1 MFKILILQLLLFEYF
16 ILAFLSYFLYKKL
29 NLKFIQKNNDKEF
42 EPTEFMQKI
51 ILIKMSIFWIIELP
65 RLCINSIIENNER
78 K

>member
-65 RLCINSIIENNER
+65 RLCINSINEKNER

>member
-51 ILIKMSIFWIIELP
+51 ILIRMSIFWIIELP
-65 RLCINSIIENNER
+65 RLCINTINSNNER

>member
-65 RLCINSIIENNER
+65 RLCINTINSNNER